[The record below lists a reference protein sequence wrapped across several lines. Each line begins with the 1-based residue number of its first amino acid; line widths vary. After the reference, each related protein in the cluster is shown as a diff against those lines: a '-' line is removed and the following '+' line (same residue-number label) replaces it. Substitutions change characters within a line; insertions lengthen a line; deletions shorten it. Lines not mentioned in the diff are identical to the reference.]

1 MNEVIQYYSRSR
13 PPALSGSWQYWTN
26 NMNMNTANQRAIKL
40 PFQEY
45 VSTLGKTRK
54 SKLWAEIRLVTG
66 KDKTTIWRW
75 AHGHTRPD
83 KSDRDNIAFC
93 VYKFSENRLPGDALF
108 PEDYPYKGT
117 HAKVK

>member
-1 MNEVIQYYSRSR
+1 MSQKVV
-13 PPALSGSWQYWTN
+13 
-26 NMNMNTANQRAIKL
+26 KL

-45 VSTLGKTRK
+45 VSTLGRIRK
-54 SKLWAEIRLVTG
+54 SMLWAELRLATE
-66 KDKTTIWRW
+66 KDNTTIWRW
-75 AHGHTRPD
+75 ANGYIRPD

-117 HAKVK
+117 HAKVD

>member
-1 MNEVIQYYSRSR
+1 
-13 PPALSGSWQYWTN
+13 
-26 NMNMNTANQRAIKL
+26 MNMNTANQRAVKL
-40 PFQEY
+40 PFEEY

-66 KDKTTIWRW
+66 KDRTTIWRW

-93 VYKFSENRLPGDALF
+93 VYKFSENRFPGDALF